1 MNDVW
6 HLRFPILRFTFSPWS
21 ILKLLYVCLAAHAV
35 EFHGWTSGYVKL
47 LLPPRQ
53 SRGVSFR
60 TRPGEVAVLARLVLL
75 CH

>member
-1 MNDVW
+1 MPMNNAW
-6 HLRFPILRFTFSPWS
+6 HLRFPLLRFTLSPWS

-35 EFHGWTSGYVKL
+35 EFHGWTPGYVKL

-60 TRPGEVAVLARLVLL
+60 TSQFE
-75 CH
+75 